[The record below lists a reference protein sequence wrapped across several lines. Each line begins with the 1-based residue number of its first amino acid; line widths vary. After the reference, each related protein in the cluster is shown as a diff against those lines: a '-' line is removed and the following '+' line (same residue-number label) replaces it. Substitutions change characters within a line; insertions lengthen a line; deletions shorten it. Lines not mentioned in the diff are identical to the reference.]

1 MRVEVGEVMRTEV
14 GPRYYMEIEGRIITG
29 KDGCVIRE
37 MAQRVNTWER
47 MREALERISQE
58 ARKATAAPITRVLM
72 LEEIQN
78 LAAAALMAAKE
89 KP

>member
-1 MRVEVGEVMRTEV
+1 MRVEVTEGEWHGE
-14 GPRYYMEIEGRIITG
+14 PCYYVEIEGRIITG
-29 KDGCVIRE
+29 RDEGIIRE
-37 MAQRVNTWER
+37 MARRVNTWER